1 MTIQNTLHMQISC
14 VRDVRS
20 LSPSQYFVGGGRMCV
35 VAERAIRAG
44 EEVCENYFPHY
55 QYMDTRK
62 RREWLRYE
70 TPTG

>member
-1 MTIQNTLHMQISC
+1 
-14 VRDVRS
+14 
-20 LSPSQYFVGGGRMCV
+20 MCV

-44 EEVCENYFPHY
+44 EEVCENYYPHY

-70 TPTG
+70 LSTQGVPLVVTWVRLT

>member
-1 MTIQNTLHMQISC
+1 
-14 VRDVRS
+14 
-20 LSPSQYFVGGGRMCV
+20 MCV

-44 EEVCENYFPHY
+44 EEVCENYYPHY

-70 TPTG
+70 IPTAG

>member
-1 MTIQNTLHMQISC
+1 MTMQNTLPISC
-14 VRDVRS
+14 VRS

-44 EEVCENYFPHY
+44 EEVCENYYPHY
-55 QYMDTRK
+55 HYMDTRK